1 VTLVEVSGPPKQST
15 SKKTMIKMIKRKGK
29 EISTKLAI
37 VIMFLLLFDK
47 CLETKKQCFRT
58 NRNRESLLETSF
70 LMMLIMSF
78 YHHSQTST
86 GGMME
91 NDLHGSQAPV
101 DDHGGP

>member
-1 VTLVEVSGPPKQST
+1 
-15 SKKTMIKMIKRKGK
+15 
-29 EISTKLAI
+29 
-37 VIMFLLLFDK
+37 
-47 CLETKKQCFRT
+47 
-58 NRNRESLLETSF
+58 
-70 LMMLIMSF
+70 MSF